1 MARHIGP
8 KIKPSRRFGEALTT
22 KAEKYLAKRNYRPGQ
37 HGQNP
42 LRSSEFGLQLRE
54 KQKAKIIYGVMEKQF
69 RRYYEKASKKVGVT
83 GDALLQLLEMRLDNI
98 IFRLGFAT
106 TRAQARQ
113 LVSHG
118 FFEVNGQK
126 VNIPS
131 YEVRVGDQIKVREAK
146 KKSGY
151 MANLSQVLAKGQI
164 NTPEWV
170 SLDAKELAGKVLSVP
185 TAEQLDHKLNTQLIV
200 EHYSR

>member
-1 MARHIGP
+1 MARHTGP
-8 KIKPSRRFGEALTT
+8 KIKPSRRFGEALTA
-22 KAEKYLAKRNYRPGQ
+22 KAEKYLAKRPYRPGQ

-54 KQKAKIIYGVMEKQF
+54 KQKAKIIYGIMEKQF
-69 RRYYEKASKKVGVT
+69 RRYYERASKKVGVT
-83 GDALLQLLEMRLDNI
+83 GDALLQMLEMRLDNI
-98 IFRLGFAT
+98 VFRFGLAT

-118 FFEVNGQK
+118 FFEINGKK

-131 YEVRVGDQIKVREAK
+131 YEVKVGDVIKVRDGK
-146 KKSGY
+146 RKSGY
-151 MANLSQVLAKGQI
+151 MANLMQVLAKSQP
-164 NTPEWV
+164 NTPEWT
-170 SLDAKELAGKVLSVP
+170 SLDAKELSGKILSVP
-185 TAEQLDHKLNTQLIV
+185 SAEQMDHKINTQLIV

>member
-8 KIKPSRRFGEALTT
+8 KIRQSRRFGQALTT

-42 LRSSEFGLQLRE
+42 QRVSEYGMQLRE
-54 KQKAKIIYGVMEKQF
+54 KQKAKFTYGVMEKQF
-69 RRYYEKASKKVGVT
+69 RRYYEKASKKVGIT
-83 GDALLQLLEMRLDNI
+83 GDALLQMLELRLDNVI
-98 IFRLGFAT
+98 YRLGFGI

-118 FFEVNGQK
+118 FFDVNGKK

-131 YEVRVGDQIKVREAK
+131 YQLKVGDTVSVRENK
-146 KKSGY
+146 KKSKY
-151 MANLSQVLAKGQI
+151 MQTVGQTLP
-164 NTPEWV
+164 NVKTVEWV
-170 SLDAKELAGKVLSVP
+170 SLNAGSLSGKVLSVP
-185 TAEQLDHKLNTQLIV
+185 SRDQIDSSINSQLIV

>member
-8 KIKPSRRFGEALTT
+8 KIKPSRRFNEALTP
-22 KAEKYLAKRNYRPGQ
+22 KAEKYLAKRPYRAGQ

-42 LRSSEFGLQLRE
+42 LRSSEFGMQLRE
-54 KQKAKIIYGVMEKQF
+54 KQKAKVIYGIMEKQF
-69 RRYYEKASKKVGVT
+69 RRYYERASKQVGVT
-83 GDALLQLLEMRLDNI
+83 GDALLRLLETRLDNI
-98 IFRLGFAT
+98 VFRLGFAT

-118 FFEVNGQK
+118 FFEVNGKK

-131 YEVRVGDQIKVREAK
+131 YEVKVGDIIKVRDSK
-146 KKSGY
+146 KKSAY
-151 MANLSQVLAKGQI
+151 MNNVAPALAKH
-164 NTPEWV
+164 NAPEWLQ
-170 SLDAKELAGKVLSVP
+170 LDASNMSGRYLSVP
-185 TAEQLDHKLNTQLIV
+185 SAEQLDLKINTQLIV

>member
-8 KIKPSRRFGEALTT
+8 KIKPSRRFNEALTV
-22 KAEKYLAKRNYRPGQ
+22 KAEKYLAKRPYRAGQ

-42 LRSSEFGLQLRE
+42 LRSSEYGLQLRE
-54 KQKAKIIYGVMEKQF
+54 KQKAKLIYGIMEKQF

-83 GDALLQLLEMRLDNI
+83 GDALLQMLEKRLDNI
-98 IFRLGFAT
+98 VFRLGFAT
-106 TRAQARQ
+106 TRPQARQ

-118 FFEVNGQK
+118 FFEVNGKK
-126 VNIPS
+126 VDIPS
-131 YEVRVGDQIKVREAK
+131 FEVSVGDVVKVRDNK

-151 MANLSQVLAKGQI
+151 MTTLSAVLAKSNA

-170 SLDAKELAGKVLSVP
+170 SLDSKELSGKVLSTP
-185 TAEQLDHKLNTQLIV
+185 TAEQLDHKINTQLIV

>member
-1 MARHIGP
+1 MARHTGP
-8 KIKPSRRFGEALTT
+8 KIRQSRRFGQALTT

-42 LRSSEFGLQLRE
+42 QRVSEYGVQLRE
-54 KQKAKIIYGVMEKQF
+54 KQKAKLIYGIMEKQF
-69 RRYYEKASKKVGVT
+69 RKYYEKASKKVGVT
-83 GDALLQLLEMRLDNI
+83 GDALLQMLEMRLDNI
-98 IFRLGFAT
+98 VFRLGFGI

-118 FFEVNGQK
+118 FFNVNGKK

-131 YEVRVGDQIKVREAK
+131 YQVSVGDEIAVRDNK
-146 KKSGY
+146 KKSKY
-151 MANLSQVLAKGQI
+151 MTNLAQTLANAK
-164 NTPEWV
+164 TVEWV
-170 SLDAKELAGKVLSVP
+170 NLDAEKFSGKVLSMP
-185 TAEQLDHKLNTQLIV
+185 TREQLDTSINSQLIV

>member
-1 MARHIGP
+1 MARHTGP
-8 KIKPSRRFGEALTT
+8 KIKASRRFGQALTA

-42 LRSSEFGLQLRE
+42 ARVSEFGMQLRE
-54 KQKAKIIYGVMEKQF
+54 KQKAKAIYGIMEKQF
-69 RRYYEKASKKVGVT
+69 RRYYEKASKKVGIT
-83 GDALLQLLEMRLDNI
+83 GDALLQMLELRLDNV
-98 IFRLGFAT
+98 IFRLGFAQ

-118 FFEVNGQK
+118 FFDVNGDK

-131 YEVRVGDQIKVREAK
+131 YQLKVGDEISVHGNKQKSKYMQSIAQILANAK
-146 KKSGY
+146 T
-151 MANLSQVLAKGQI
+151 V
-164 NTPEWV
+164 EWV
-170 SLDAKELAGKVLSVP
+170 ALDPSNYTGKVLSLPSRDQV
-185 TAEQLDHKLNTQLIV
+185 DSSINTQLIV

>member
-8 KIKPSRRFGEALTT
+8 KIKPSRRFGEALTK
-22 KAEKYLAKRNYRPGQ
+22 KAEKHLAKRNYRAGQ

-42 LRSSEFGLQLRE
+42 LRSSEYGMQLRE
-54 KQKAKIIYGVMEKQF
+54 KQKAKAIYGIMEKQF
-69 RRYYEKASKKVGVT
+69 RRYYEKASKKIGVT

-98 IFRLGFAT
+98 VFRMGLAI

-113 LVSHG
+113 LVNHG
-118 FFEVNGQK
+118 FFDVNGKK
-126 VNIPS
+126 VDIPS
-131 YEVRVGDQIKVREAK
+131 YDVKVGDVIKVRDSK

-151 MANLSQVLAKGQI
+151 MTNLGPVLAKGVA
-164 NTPEWV
+164 TPEWV
-170 SLDAKELAGKVLSVP
+170 TFDPKDMTGKVLSTP
-185 TAEQLDHKLNTQLIV
+185 SADQLDMKLNTQLIV

>member
-8 KIKPSRRFGEALTT
+8 KIKPSRRFGEALTA
-22 KAEKYLAKRNYRPGQ
+22 KADKYLAKRNYRPGQ

-42 LRSSEFGLQLRE
+42 LRSSEYGLQLRE
-54 KQKAKIIYGVMEKQF
+54 KQKAKIIYGIMEKQF

-83 GDALLQLLEMRLDNI
+83 GDALLQMLEMRLDNI
-98 IFRLGFAT
+98 VYRLGFAT

-113 LVSHG
+113 LVSHA
-118 FFEVNGQK
+118 FFDVNGKK

-131 YEVRVGDQIKVREAK
+131 YSVKVGDVIKVREIK

-151 MANLSQVLAKGQI
+151 MANLMVVMTKAEPK
-164 NTPEWV
+164 TPEWV
-170 SLDAKELAGKVLSVP
+170 QLDAKDLSGKVLSVP
-185 TAEQLDHKLNTQLIV
+185 SAEQLDLKINTQLIV

>member
-1 MARHIGP
+1 MARHTGP
-8 KIKPSRRFGEALTT
+8 KIKASRRFGQALTT

-42 LRSSEFGLQLRE
+42 SRVSEFGMQLRE
-54 KQKAKIIYGVMEKQF
+54 KQKAKAIYGIMEKQF
-69 RRYYEKASKKVGVT
+69 RRYYEKASKKVGIT
-83 GDALLQLLEMRLDNI
+83 GDALMQMLELRLDNVTY
-98 IFRLGFAT
+98 RLGFGI

-118 FFEVNGQK
+118 FFNVNGKK

-131 YEVRVGDQIKVREAK
+131 YQLKVGDEISVREGKRKSKYMQNLAQGLANAK
-146 KKSGY
+146 T
-151 MANLSQVLAKGQI
+151 V
-164 NTPEWV
+164 EWV
-170 SLDAKELAGKVLSVP
+170 NLDAAEFSGKVLSVP
-185 TAEQLDHKLNTQLIV
+185 NRDQIDSSVNSQLIV

>member
-22 KAEKYLAKRNYRPGQ
+22 KAEKYLAKRPYRAGQ

-42 LRSSEFGLQLRE
+42 MRSSEYGLQLRE
-54 KQKAKIIYGVMEKQF
+54 KQKAKAIYGIMEKQF

-83 GDALLQLLEMRLDNI
+83 GSVLLQMLEMRLDNI
-98 IFRLGFAT
+98 VFRLGFGI

-118 FFEVNGQK
+118 FFDINGKK

-131 YEVRVGDQIKVREAK
+131 YEVRVGDVIKVRDSK
-146 KKSGY
+146 KKSKY
-151 MANLSQVLAKGQI
+151 MQNIAPVLAKH
-164 NTPEWV
+164 NAPEWLQLNA
-170 SLDAKELAGKVLSVP
+170 SEMTGKALSVP
-185 TAEQLDHKLNTQLIV
+185 SAEQLDMKLNTQLIV